1 MLRQRRY
8 RTVGY
13 GDDAN
18 VTAGSERHDVDR
30 QAGIAGKANAN
41 QHILLIELSKL
52 VNRITAARIDKAD
65 RSNHP
70 AEVMIECKRK
80 TEGTSKTQ
88 NVRFP
93 GPSHQC
99 NSLIETSRRR
109 AGARS
114 QPNPS
119 SPTAT
124 IARPHS
130 LERADLRTHPI
141 AAPDQG
147 AASDPPEARAATPDS
162 HRSQRRPQTGRQSTP
177 THRAARQCAPL
188 KVAQRLRAATKPI
201 RRHADRLHS
210 TMHWPCGY
218 GRPNPLT
225 DDLFLS

>member
-99 NSLIETSRRR
+99 NSLIETRDVELALGRNQILQVRLQRSRDRTLLNAPICERIQSLHRIKVPPQILLKR
-109 AGARS
+109 APQLR
-114 QPNPS
+114 
-119 SPTAT
+119 
-124 IARPHS
+124 IAIVANGGRK
-130 LERADLRTHPI
+130 
-141 AAPDQG
+141 PD
-147 AASDPPEARAATPDS
+147 DS
-162 HRSQRRPQTGRQSTP
+162 
-177 THRAARQCAPL
+177 
-188 KVAQRLRAATKPI
+188 RLRHTELLGNA
-201 RRHADRLHS
+201 RR
-210 TMHWPCGY
+210 
-218 GRPNPLT
+218 
-225 DDLFLS
+225 